1 MNSLIKM
8 FILIFLLIS
17 MGLFASFTNNNNFTE
32 TNINYLSTGYFD
44 NKKVVD
50 SLINNKQLSD
60 LIHLNEFQKIENEL
74 EKINSIRTVNIYR
87 NTYLELEIDIIDRE
101 PVAILSQSNSYMD
114 SSGVIIKKYYMSNDS
129 LPEIKGIIS
138 DGMEFK
144 ILKVITALE
153 EDNFFQNKLQFIN
166 LKGEDIFLN
175 IKDFDFDIRL
185 GNEFKL
191 KNKLNMLKGFY
202 LYLSN
207 NSANKKYKQ
216 IDLVFNNQL
225 IAIKK

>member
-74 EKINSIRTVNIYR
+74 KKINSIRTVDIYR

-101 PVAILSQSNSYMD
+101 PIAILSQSNSYMD
-114 SSGVIIKKYYMSNDS
+114 SSGMIIKKYYMSNDS

-144 ILKVITALE
+144 ILKVITALD
-153 EDNFFQNKLQFIN
+153 EDIFFKNKLQFIN

>member
-74 EKINSIRTVNIYR
+74 EKINSIRTVDIYR

-101 PVAILSQSNSYMD
+101 PIAILSQSNSYMD
-114 SSGVIIKKYYMSNDS
+114 SSGMIIKKYYMSNDS

-144 ILKVITALE
+144 ILKVITAL
-153 EDNFFQNKLQFIN
+153 D
-166 LKGEDIFLN
+166 EDIF
-175 IKDFDFDIRL
+175 F
-185 GNEFKL
+185 
-191 KNKLNMLKGFY
+191 
-202 LYLSN
+202 
-207 NSANKKYKQ
+207 
-216 IDLVFNNQL
+216 
-225 IAIKK
+225 

>member
-74 EKINSIRTVNIYR
+74 EKINSIRTVDIYR

-101 PVAILSQSNSYMD
+101 PIAILSQSNSYMD
-114 SSGVIIKKYYMSNDS
+114 SSGMIIKKYYMSNDS

-144 ILKVITALE
+144 ILKVISALD
-153 EDNFFQNKLQFIN
+153 EDIFFKNKLQFIN

>member
-74 EKINSIRTVNIYR
+74 EKINSIRTVDIYR

-101 PVAILSQSNSYMD
+101 PIAILSQSNSYMD
-114 SSGVIIKKYYMSNDS
+114 SSGMIIKKYYMSNDS

-144 ILKVITALE
+144 ILKVITALD
-153 EDNFFQNKLQFIN
+153 EDVFFKNKLQFIN
-166 LKGEDIFLN
+166 LKEEDIFLN

>member
-74 EKINSIRTVNIYR
+74 KKINSIRTVDIYR

-101 PVAILSQSNSYMD
+101 PIAILSQSNSYMD
-114 SSGVIIKKYYMSNDS
+114 SSGMIIKKYYMSNDS

-144 ILKVITALE
+144 ILKVITALD
-153 EDNFFQNKLQFIN
+153 EDIFFKNKLQFIN

-191 KNKLNMLKGFY
+191 KKKLNMLKGFY

>member
-17 MGLFASFTNNNNFTE
+17 MGLFASFTNNNNFKE

-101 PVAILSQSNSYMD
+101 PIAILSQSNSYMD
-114 SSGVIIKKYYMSNDS
+114 SSGMIIKKYYMSNDS

-144 ILKVITALE
+144 ILKVITALD
-153 EDNFFQNKLQFIN
+153 EDIFFKNKLQFIN

>member
-17 MGLFASFTNNNNFTE
+17 MGLFASFTNNNNFKE

-74 EKINSIRTVNIYR
+74 KKINSIRTVDIYR

-101 PVAILSQSNSYMD
+101 PIAILSQSNSYMD
-114 SSGVIIKKYYMSNDS
+114 SSGMIIKKYYMSNDS

-153 EDNFFQNKLQFIN
+153 EDIFFKNKLQFIN

-202 LYLSN
+202 LYISN

>member
-17 MGLFASFTNNNNFTE
+17 MGLFASFTNNNNFKE

-74 EKINSIRTVNIYR
+74 EKINSIRTVDIYR

-101 PVAILSQSNSYMD
+101 PIAILSQSNSYMD
-114 SSGVIIKKYYMSNDS
+114 SSGMIIKKYYMSNDS

-144 ILKVITALE
+144 ILKVITALD
-153 EDNFFQNKLQFIN
+153 EDIFFKNKLQFIN

>member
-60 LIHLNEFQKIENEL
+60 LIDLNEFQKIENEL
-74 EKINSIRTVNIYR
+74 EKINSIRTVDIYR

-101 PVAILSQSNSYMD
+101 PIAILSQSNSYMD
-114 SSGVIIKKYYMSNDS
+114 SSGMIIKKYYMSNDS

-144 ILKVITALE
+144 ILKVITALD
-153 EDNFFQNKLQFIN
+153 EDIFFKNKLQFIN

>member
-74 EKINSIRTVNIYR
+74 KKINSIRTVDIYR
-87 NTYLELEIDIIDRE
+87 NTYLELEINIIDRE
-101 PVAILSQSNSYMD
+101 PIAILSQSNSYID
-114 SSGVIIKKYYMSNDS
+114 SSGVIIKKYNISNDS
-129 LPEIKGIIS
+129 LPEIKGIIA
-138 DGMEFK
+138 DGLEFK
-144 ILKVITALE
+144 ILKVITALD
-153 EDNFFQNKLQFIN
+153 EDIFFKNKLQFIN

>member
-17 MGLFASFTNNNNFTE
+17 MGLFASFTNNNNFTK
-32 TNINYLSTGYFD
+32 TNINYSNTGYFD

-74 EKINSIRTVNIYR
+74 EKINSIRTVDIYR

-101 PVAILSQSNSYMD
+101 PIAILSQSNSYMD
-114 SSGVIIKKYYMSNDS
+114 SSGMIIKKYYMSNDS

-144 ILKVITALE
+144 ILKVISALD
-153 EDNFFQNKLQFIN
+153 EDIFFKNKLQFIN
-166 LKGEDIFLN
+166 LKEEDIFLN

>member
-60 LIHLNEFQKIENEL
+60 LIDLNEFQKIENEL

-87 NTYLELEIDIIDRE
+87 NTYLELEIDIIDRD
-101 PVAILSQSNSYMD
+101 PIAVLSQSNSYMD
-114 SSGVIIKKYYMSNDS
+114 SSGMIIKKYYMSNDS

-144 ILKVITALE
+144 ILKVITALD
-153 EDNFFQNKLQFIN
+153 EDIFFKNKLQFIN
-166 LKGEDIFLN
+166 LKEEDIFLN

>member
-74 EKINSIRTVNIYR
+74 EKINSIRTVDIYR

-101 PVAILSQSNSYMD
+101 PIAILSQSNSYMD
-114 SSGVIIKKYYMSNDS
+114 SSGMIIKKYYMSNDS

-144 ILKVITALE
+144 ILKVITALD
-153 EDNFFQNKLQFIN
+153 EDIFFKNKLQFIN
-166 LKGEDIFLN
+166 LKEEDIFLN

>member
-74 EKINSIRTVNIYR
+74 KKINSIRTVDIYR

-101 PVAILSQSNSYMD
+101 PIAILSQSNSYMD
-114 SSGVIIKKYYMSNDS
+114 SSGMIIKKYYMSNDS
-129 LPEIKGIIS
+129 LPEINGIIS
-138 DGMEFK
+138 DGMGLK

-153 EDNFFQNKLQFIN
+153 EDIFFQNKLQFIN

-207 NSANKKYKQ
+207 NSANKKYKR

>member
-50 SLINNKQLSD
+50 SLINNRQLSD

-74 EKINSIRTVNIYR
+74 EKINSIKTVDIYQ

-101 PVAILSQSNSYMD
+101 PIAILSQSNSYMD
-114 SSGVIIKKYYMSNDS
+114 SSGMIIKKYYMLNDS

-153 EDNFFQNKLQFIN
+153 EDIFFKNKLQFIN

>member
-1 MNSLIKM
+1 MSSLIKM
-8 FILIFLLIS
+8 LSLIFLLIS
-17 MGLFASFTNNNNFTE
+17 IGLFSSFTHNNNFAK
-32 TNINYLSTGYFD
+32 TNINYSSTGYFD

-50 SLINNKQLSD
+50 SLIKDKKLSD
-60 LIHLNEFQKIENEL
+60 LININEFQKIENEL
-74 EKINSIRTVNIYR
+74 EKIKSIRSVDVYR

-114 SSGVIIKKYYMSNDS
+114 SSGMIIKKYYMSNDS

-153 EDNFFQNKLQFIN
+153 EDIFFKNKLQFIN

>member
-74 EKINSIRTVNIYR
+74 EKINSIRTVDIYR

-101 PVAILSQSNSYMD
+101 PIAILSQSNSYMD
-114 SSGVIIKKYYMSNDS
+114 SSGMIIKKYYMSNDS

-144 ILKVITALE
+144 ILKVITALD
-153 EDNFFQNKLQFIN
+153 EDIFFKNKLQFIN
-166 LKGEDIFLN
+166 LKGEDMFLN

>member
-17 MGLFASFTNNNNFTE
+17 MGLFASFTNNNNFTK
-32 TNINYLSTGYFD
+32 TNINYSNTGYFD

-74 EKINSIRTVNIYR
+74 EKINSIRTVDIYR

-101 PVAILSQSNSYMD
+101 PIAILSQSNSYMD
-114 SSGVIIKKYYMSNDS
+114 SSGMIIKKYYMSNDS

-144 ILKVITALE
+144 ILKVITALD
-153 EDNFFQNKLQFIN
+153 EDIFFKNKLQFIN
-166 LKGEDIFLN
+166 LKEEDIFLN

>member
-60 LIHLNEFQKIENEL
+60 LIDLNEFQKIENEL
-74 EKINSIRTVNIYR
+74 EKINSIRTVDIYR

-101 PVAILSQSNSYMD
+101 PIAILSQSNSYMD
-114 SSGVIIKKYYMSNDS
+114 SSGMIIKKYYMSNDS

-144 ILKVITALE
+144 ILKVITALD
-153 EDNFFQNKLQFIN
+153 EDIFFKNKLQFIN

-191 KNKLNMLKGFY
+191 KKKLNMLKGFY

-207 NSANKKYKQ
+207 NSANKKYKR

>member
-74 EKINSIRTVNIYR
+74 EKINSIRTVDIYR

-101 PVAILSQSNSYMD
+101 PIAILSQSNSYMD

-144 ILKVITALE
+144 ILKVITALD
-153 EDNFFQNKLQFIN
+153 EDIFFKNKLQFIN

-202 LYLSN
+202 LYISN
-207 NSANKKYKQ
+207 NSANKKYKR

>member
-32 TNINYLSTGYFD
+32 ININYLSTGYFD
-44 NKKVVD
+44 NKNLVD
-50 SLINNKQLSD
+50 SLINNRQLSD

-74 EKINSIRTVNIYR
+74 EKINSIKTVDIYQ

-101 PVAILSQSNSYMD
+101 PIAILSQSNSYMD
-114 SSGVIIKKYYMSNDS
+114 SSGMIIKKYYMSNDS

-144 ILKVITALE
+144 ILKVITALD
-153 EDNFFQNKLQFIN
+153 EDIFFKNKLQFIN
-166 LKGEDIFLN
+166 LKEEDIFLN

>member
-1 MNSLIKM
+1 
-8 FILIFLLIS
+8 
-17 MGLFASFTNNNNFTE
+17 
-32 TNINYLSTGYFD
+32 
-44 NKKVVD
+44 
-50 SLINNKQLSD
+50 
-60 LIHLNEFQKIENEL
+60 
-74 EKINSIRTVNIYR
+74 
-87 NTYLELEIDIIDRE
+87 
-101 PVAILSQSNSYMD
+101 
-114 SSGVIIKKYYMSNDS
+114 
-129 LPEIKGIIS
+129 
-138 DGMEFK
+138 
-144 ILKVITALE
+144 
-153 EDNFFQNKLQFIN
+153 LQFIN
-166 LKGEDIFLN
+166 LKEEDIFLN

>member
-17 MGLFASFTNNNNFTE
+17 MGLFASFTNNNNFTK
-32 TNINYLSTGYFD
+32 TNINYSNTGYFD

-74 EKINSIRTVNIYR
+74 KKINSIRTVDIYR

-101 PVAILSQSNSYMD
+101 PIAILSQSNSYMD
-114 SSGVIIKKYYMSNDS
+114 SSGMIIKKYYMSNDS

>member
-17 MGLFASFTNNNNFTE
+17 MGLFASFTNNNNFTK
-32 TNINYLSTGYFD
+32 TNINYSNTGYFD

-74 EKINSIRTVNIYR
+74 EKINSIRTVDIYR

-144 ILKVITALE
+144 ILKVITALD
-153 EDNFFQNKLQFIN
+153 EDIFFKNKLQFIN

>member
-1 MNSLIKM
+1 
-8 FILIFLLIS
+8 
-17 MGLFASFTNNNNFTE
+17 MGLFASFTNNNNFTK
-32 TNINYLSTGYFD
+32 TNINYSNTGYFD

-101 PVAILSQSNSYMD
+101 PIAILSQSNSYMD
-114 SSGVIIKKYYMSNDS
+114 SSGMIIKKYYMSNDS

-144 ILKVITALE
+144 ILKVITALD
-153 EDNFFQNKLQFIN
+153 EDIFFKNKLQFIN

>member
-74 EKINSIRTVNIYR
+74 KKINSIRTVDIYR

-101 PVAILSQSNSYMD
+101 PIAILSQSNSYMD
-114 SSGVIIKKYYMSNDS
+114 SSGMIIKKYYMSNDS

-144 ILKVITALE
+144 ILKVITALD
-153 EDNFFQNKLQFIN
+153 EDIFFKNKLQFIN
-166 LKGEDIFLN
+166 LKEEDIFLN

>member
-74 EKINSIRTVNIYR
+74 KKINSIRTVDIYR

-101 PVAILSQSNSYMD
+101 PIAILSQSNSYMD
-114 SSGVIIKKYYMSNDS
+114 SSGMIIKKYYMSNDS

-144 ILKVITALE
+144 ILKVITALD
-153 EDNFFQNKLQFIN
+153 EDIFFKNKLQFIN

-207 NSANKKYKQ
+207 NSANKKYKR

>member
-1 MNSLIKM
+1 M

-17 MGLFASFTNNNNFTE
+17 IGLVSSFTHSKNYEKTH
-32 TNINYLSTGYFD
+32 INYTSTGYFD
-44 NKKVVD
+44 NKKLVD
-50 SLINNKQLSD
+50 SLIKNIEVSD
-60 LIHLNEFQKIENEL
+60 LMNINGFHKIENEL
-74 EKINSIRTVNIYR
+74 EKIKSIRSVDVYLNK
-87 NTYLELEIDIIDRE
+87 YLELEIDIIDRD
-101 PVAILSQSNSYMD
+101 PIAILSESNSYMD
-114 SSGVIIKKYYMSNDS
+114 SSGLIIKKYNSSYDS
-129 LPEIKGIIS
+129 LPVIKGIIAN
-138 DGMEFK
+138 GEEFK

-153 EDNFFQNKLQFIN
+153 EDDFFKNKLQLIKLEDEDMY
-166 LKGEDIFLN
+166 LK

-191 KNKLNMLKGFY
+191 KNKLKMLKGFY
-202 LYLSN
+202 LYLFN

>member
-74 EKINSIRTVNIYR
+74 EKINSIRTVDIYR

-101 PVAILSQSNSYMD
+101 PIAILSQSNSYMD
-114 SSGVIIKKYYMSNDS
+114 SSGMIIKKYYMSNDS

-144 ILKVITALE
+144 ILKVITALD
-153 EDNFFQNKLQFIN
+153 EDIFFKNKLQFIN

>member
-1 MNSLIKM
+1 
-8 FILIFLLIS
+8 

-74 EKINSIRTVNIYR
+74 EKINSIRTVDIYR

-101 PVAILSQSNSYMD
+101 PIAILSQSNSYMD
-114 SSGVIIKKYYMSNDS
+114 SSGMIIKKYYMSNDS

-144 ILKVITALE
+144 ILKVITALD
-153 EDNFFQNKLQFIN
+153 EDIFFKNKLQFIN

>member
-74 EKINSIRTVNIYR
+74 EKINSIRTVDIYR

-101 PVAILSQSNSYMD
+101 PIAILSQSNSYMD
-114 SSGVIIKKYYMSNDS
+114 SSGMIIKKYYMSNDS

-144 ILKVITALE
+144 ILKVITALD
-153 EDNFFQNKLQFIN
+153 EDIFFKNKLQFIN
-166 LKGEDIFLN
+166 LKEEDIFLN

-202 LYLSN
+202 LYISN

>member
-60 LIHLNEFQKIENEL
+60 LIDLNEFQKIENEL
-74 EKINSIRTVNIYR
+74 EKINSIRTVDIYR

-101 PVAILSQSNSYMD
+101 PIAILSQSNSYMD
-114 SSGVIIKKYYMSNDS
+114 SSGMIIKKYYMSNDS

-144 ILKVITALE
+144 ILKVITALD
-153 EDNFFQNKLQFIN
+153 EDIFFKNKLQFIN
-166 LKGEDIFLN
+166 LKEEDIFLN

>member
-60 LIHLNEFQKIENEL
+60 LIDLNEFQKIENEL
-74 EKINSIRTVNIYR
+74 EKINSIRTVDIYR
-87 NTYLELEIDIIDRE
+87 NTYLELEIDIIDKE
-101 PVAILSQSNSYMD
+101 PIAILSQSNSYMD
-114 SSGVIIKKYYMSNDS
+114 SSGMIIKKYYMSNDS

-144 ILKVITALE
+144 ILKVITALD
-153 EDNFFQNKLQFIN
+153 EDIFFKNKLQFIN